1 MADVIDVVDENEKN
15 VEISYEEYAAFPT
28 MVYKFKSKLPV
39 VDHIQMA
46 QWIKRHLSDTQ
57 YFNLSQISIW
67 NWWRF

>member
-39 VDHIQMA
+39 VDHLHMA
-46 QWIKRHLSDTQ
+46 KWIKRQ
-57 YFNLSQISIW
+57 N
-67 NWWRF
+67 